1 MIDFIIEEFKAPFA
15 DPRKTRTCDKT
26 GIDNEKL
33 FYLLIDESKRT
44 FKKGLVVT
52 ATVTN
57 VLEQKA
63 ICRLESGL
71 TATIVK
77 EKILEHDTSKKL
89 KDVLEIGFIIT
100 GRIEEIRTNDDK
112 WKFEVQL
119 NCKKGDLHNHD
130 KYLKDLAESIG
141 VDAKRVKDEDRKNL
155 NFSEQ

>member
-1 MIDFIIEEFKAPFA
+1 M
-15 DPRKTRTCDKT
+15 
-26 GIDNEKL
+26 
-33 FYLLIDESKRT
+33 
-44 FKKGLVVT
+44 
-52 ATVTN
+52 
-57 VLEQKA
+57 
-63 ICRLESGL
+63 

-119 NCKKGDLHNHD
+119 NCKKGDLHHHD

-141 VDAKRVKDEDRKNL
+141 VDYKRVKDEDRKNL
-155 NFSEQ
+155 NFSEQQQSTKPQSRFVARRIAHERFKNISSKRA